1 MKATVVALLFLM
13 WPGLCSETFA
23 MFSCRDVCELTLLR
37 VDLDETCWV
46 GRHAGFAYFLG
57 VPMLIFYVVGLPAL
71 ALVGVWRVQK
81 RAADRGAAIETLDG
95 HLVFGL
101 FYSAYDPRV
110 WWWESTVAVRKIGIA
125 AIGVFGSSMG
135 EMQVHIT
142 AWLMVVIIALTAI
155 VQPFG
160 QQKILQFL
168 ELGTLLATWMTL
180 WAGTVFNTNP
190 RCEDGHGGTLGWC
203 DTLSVLIGVLDIVMV
218 VVAIAVVVYLSKKK
232 MFDGCCGKVQDKT
245 VGKRHREKKVKDA
258 VRRRSRME
266 ASDVTS
272 IANPT
277 VPPAHG
283 GGDSSNK
290 KRRLSSRELM
300 MIEMTDQNDMIV
312 SGTNPML
319 NSTSAGSN
327 NNSKKKREELVGLEM
342 TNQNDI
348 IMSGTNPMLNSTSAG
363 SSNNSKKKRVATP
376 MGRAKKSK
384 HWTIMKQATNATGA
398 FKQNGKKRAGARLTK
413 DGAPEGGAPDANP
426 TKKLGS
432 ARGRWTKI
440 KRVTDG
446 TGKFKHAGK
455 RAGKKRMKRLSEI
468 MKSRQ
473 VASADVEIHHDE
485 TGRKYSYNRTT
496 QETLWL
502 DEEKKVDEKVD
513 EVADSGS
520 FGTEGEGEIDE
531 NSIHVDTTTGHRYSY
546 NKETGEAIWLS
557 DQEEGERQSTTTRR
571 RPSFR
576 KIVDKD
582 SEKVYFEN
590 VETGDRV
597 SNVPE
602 NGDLVL

>member
-1 MKATVVALLFLM
+1 
-13 WPGLCSETFA
+13 
-23 MFSCRDVCELTLLR
+23 
-37 VDLDETCWV
+37 
-46 GRHAGFAYFLG
+46 
-57 VPMLIFYVVGLPAL
+57 
-71 ALVGVWRVQK
+71 
-81 RAADRGAAIETLDG
+81 
-95 HLVFGL
+95 
-101 FYSAYDPRV
+101 
-110 WWWESTVAVRKIGIA
+110 
-125 AIGVFGSSMG
+125 
-135 EMQVHIT
+135 
-142 AWLMVVIIALTAI
+142 
-155 VQPFG
+155 
-160 QQKILQFL
+160 
-168 ELGTLLATWMTL
+168 
-180 WAGTVFNTNP
+180 
-190 RCEDGHGGTLGWC
+190 
-203 DTLSVLIGVLDIVMV
+203 
-218 VVAIAVVVYLSKKK
+218 

-327 NNSKKKREELVGLEM
+327 NNSKKKR
-342 TNQNDI
+342 
-348 IMSGTNPMLNSTSAG
+348 
-363 SSNNSKKKRVATP
+363 VATP

-455 RAGKKRMKRLSEI
+455 RAGKKRMKRLSKI

-502 DEEKKVDEKVD
+502 DEEKKVDEKID
-513 EVADSGS
+513 EVAGSGS

-571 RPSFR
+571 RPS
-576 KIVDKD
+576 
-582 SEKVYFEN
+582 SE
-590 VETGDRV
+590 R
-597 SNVPE
+597 
-602 NGDLVL
+602 L